1 MHNIADIAFVGSN
14 AVNDFIVDDEAA
26 NKLEVVGHLSA
37 GDKVEHG
44 SFTAAGG
51 AEDGG
56 EGVGGE
62 TTGAGFQD
70 FLDSLHILLFAIDVH
85 LLLNDGVNSD
95 LFEGKFHGRDGA
107 KDDILVLF
115 IFEISGFGV
124 VVFIS
129 ACI

>member
-56 EGVGGE
+56 EGVGVPRRSHH
-62 TTGAGFQD
+62 TPHHT
-70 FLDSLHILLFAIDVH
+70 
-85 LLLNDGVNSD
+85 
-95 LFEGKFHGRDGA
+95 
-107 KDDILVLF
+107 
-115 IFEISGFGV
+115 
-124 VVFIS
+124 S
-129 ACI
+129 AAM